1 MKFVLLIRVIFQ
13 WSTIEMRQ
21 HNAWTNKIKHK
32 DVFSVDKDIT
42 YREMPYNCSSKLALI
57 LDILV

>member
-1 MKFVLLIRVIFQ
+1 MIFQ